1 MRIIQLLSLFA
12 TLSIW
17 GQKIDYRHFTKQLCA
32 EEFHGRGYVNNGD
45 SIAAQYLAESFK
57 KIGLQPIDGSYFQAY
72 SFPVNTFPGKMLVMT
87 EKDTLVPG
95 KDFLI
100 SPNSSGI
107 KGTVYLVQ
115 VSPTEFLKKNKNN
128 FLISNNEALLIDY
141 SGLPKD
147 SITLVKN
154 KINEVGDRL
163 PIIEVTDEKL
173 TWSVSQDV
181 QQVFHLIIVKS
192 ALKTTPS
199 FIQLDI
205 DQSFI
210 SKHAANNVI
219 GYCPA
224 KKKTTKTILLSA
236 HYDHLGRMGKD
247 TYFPGANDNASGN
260 AMLIHLAEQFV
271 KTPAKYNLLFVAFSG
286 EEIGLLGSKHMV
298 ANPIIP
304 LRDIRFMLNLDIL
317 GSGEEGITVVNSTL
331 FPKEFELLQSINTKN
346 TLLKKI
352 KPRGSAANSDHY
364 YFTAA
369 GVPAFFIYT
378 MGPNKHYHDIED
390 HYENLSFE
398 AFDSLNSLLLKFI
411 KKIK

>member
-32 EEFHGRGYVNNGD
+32 EEFHGRGYVDNGD

-72 SFPVNTFPGKMLVMT
+72 SFSVNTFPGKMLVVT

-107 KGTVYLVQ
+107 KGIVYPVQ
-115 VSPTEFLKKNKNN
+115 VSPAEFLKKNKNN

-147 SITLVKN
+147 SIRLVKN
-154 KINEVGDRL
+154 KINEVEERL
-163 PIIEVTDEKL
+163 AIIEVTDEKL
-173 TWSVSQDV
+173 TWSVSQGV
-181 QQVFHLIIVKS
+181 QQAFHLIIAKS
-192 ALKTTPS
+192 ALKTMPS

-210 SKHAANNVI
+210 SKHAANNII
-219 GYCPA
+219 GYCYA

-331 FPKEFELLQSINTKN
+331 FPKEFELLQSINTKS
-346 TLLKKI
+346 TLLKTI
-352 KPRGSAANSDHY
+352 KPRGPAANSDHY
-364 YFTAA
+364 YFTEA

-390 HYENLSFE
+390 RYENLSFE